1 MTGSVELAQLVDL
14 ADLIVDLVQS
24 GQTLADNGLAEL
36 RVILQSQA
44 VLVANRAAWRLKA
57 EAIGA
62 FVASLHSVLE
72 E

>member
-1 MTGSVELAQLVDL
+1 VELAPLVDL

-24 GQTLADNGLAEL
+24 GQTLRDNGLAEL
-36 RVILQSQA
+36 RVILHSQA

-57 EAIGA
+57 EAIGVMMA
-62 FVASLHSVLE
+62 RLRQTLE